1 MKESRIPFWEL
12 HGEVCE
18 LKSAQREAGQR
29 KRRKNTKKIFAKWK
43 CFILASKSVQ
53 NSQQTPNVEKDVK
66 KWDFNKIRWDRRG
79 IILGSSAQNT
89 SASQH
94 RHRGVSGSFETFEQF
109 KIVPLHFG
117 TLMPVFRHLQLM
129 INIECFLWNY
139 VIFSWPCGSL
149 CGLQCIQQLSH
160 RPVERCSLQ
169 QSGKIGRFKAD
180 CCEEVIK
187 KWAAQQQ
194 LKLRCLS
201 LHFI

>member
-66 KWDFNKIRWDRRG
+66 KWDLNKIRWDRRG
-79 IILGSSAQNT
+79 IILGSAAQNT

-94 RHRGVSGSFETFEQF
+94 STGAFLA
-109 KIVPLHFG
+109 PLKHLSNLRLYPCILAHWYLFFAICNWWSILNVFVELCHFF
-117 TLMPVFRHLQLM
+117 LAVWLPV
-129 INIECFLWNY
+129 
-139 VIFSWPCGSL
+139 
-149 CGLQCIQQLSH
+149 
-160 RPVERCSLQ
+160 RPAVHT
-169 QSGKIGRFKAD
+169 
-180 CCEEVIK
+180 
-187 KWAAQQQ
+187 AAQPPPSRALQ
-194 LKLRCLS
+194 S
-201 LHFI
+201 LAIRENWTVQSRLLQRGD

>member
-66 KWDFNKIRWDRRG
+66 KWDLNKIRWDRRG
-79 IILGSSAQNT
+79 IILGSAAQNT
-89 SASQH
+89 STSQH

-117 TLMPVFRHLQLM
+117 TLIPVFRHLQLM
-129 INIECFLWNY
+129 INIECFFCGIMWFFPGR
-139 VIFSWPCGSL
+139 VAPCAACSAYSSSATAQSSAAVSSNQGKLDGSK
-149 CGLQCIQQLSH
+149 QI
-160 RPVERCSLQ
+160 VAER
-169 QSGKIGRFKAD
+169 
-180 CCEEVIK
+180 
-187 KWAAQQQ
+187 W
-194 LKLRCLS
+194 LRNERRS
-201 LHFI
+201 SN